1 MNAKMDRVSVTEQKV
16 HLDVEENF
24 LAACSWD
31 HIVGKGDFFFLV
43 CLFLFYNKKQVE

>member
-31 HIVGKGDFFFLV
+31 HIVGKGDFFFG
-43 CLFLFYNKKQVE
+43 LFVSFL